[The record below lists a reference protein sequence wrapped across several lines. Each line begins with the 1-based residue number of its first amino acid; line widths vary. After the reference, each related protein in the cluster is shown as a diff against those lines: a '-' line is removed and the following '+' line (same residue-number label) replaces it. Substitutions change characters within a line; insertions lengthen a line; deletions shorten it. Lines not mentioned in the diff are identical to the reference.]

1 MKYAML
7 GLLSILLVGCSAPDT
22 ATKALK
28 GAGYSQIKITGW
40 SPFSCTEAGTISTG
54 FEAKG
59 PTGVSVTGAV
69 CSGLIFKSATI
80 RIKY

>member
-1 MKYAML
+1 MKYAMI

-40 SPFSCTEAGTISTG
+40 SPFSCSKDDTFSTG

-59 PTGVSVTGAV
+59 PAGVSVTGAV
-69 CSGLIFKSATI
+69 CSGLIFKNATI
-80 RIKY
+80 RTN

>member
-7 GLLSILLVGCSAPDT
+7 GLLSILLLGCSAPDT

-40 SPFSCTEAGTISTG
+40 SPFSCSKDDTFSTG

-69 CSGLIFKSATI
+69 CSGLIFKNATI
-80 RIKY
+80 RTN

>member
-40 SPFSCTEAGTISTG
+40 SPFSCSKDDTFSTG

-69 CSGLIFKSATI
+69 CSSLIFKNATI
-80 RIKY
+80 RTN

>member
-22 ATKALK
+22 ATEALK

-40 SPFSCTEAGTISTG
+40 SPFSCSKDDTFSTG

-80 RIKY
+80 RTN

>member
-40 SPFSCTEAGTISTG
+40 SPFSCTEAGTFSTG

-69 CSGLIFKSATI
+69 CSGLIFKNATI
-80 RIKY
+80 RTN